1 MSTIQ
6 QSKANIVTDVN
17 VQEHFRETIAAALA
31 NQQVEAEEDTVFYL
45 VNLLAHFSKAEH
57 LFEEDSN
64 GMHLKPLALLYAQA
78 MQADRLEE
86 RLRALRRLGDVA
98 LLISGV
104 FSGYLNR
111 RSVGMDY
118 YIGMGSSAYSYLS
131 ENAHSSFRASVFN
144 GIYAELSAKFK
155 TFVDVLDEVGESS
168 HLSSPGDVLRIYDI
182 WAKTGSLRAANKLRK
197 MGLEPLPHAG
207 LGRQN

>member
-1 MSTIQ
+1 MSITQ

-31 NQQVEAEEDTVFYL
+31 NQRVDAEEDTVFYL
-45 VNLLAHFSKAEH
+45 VNLLAHFTKAEH
-57 LFEEDSN
+57 LFEPSVS
-64 GMHLKPLALLYAQA
+64 GTHLQPLALLYAQA
-78 MQADRLEE
+78 VQTDKLDV

-111 RSVGMDY
+111 RSVDIDY

-131 ENAHSSFRASVFN
+131 ENAHSSFRVSAFN

-155 TFVDVLDEVGESS
+155 KFVDVLDEVGESS
-168 HLSSPGDVLRIYDI
+168 HLSSPGNVLRIYEI

-197 MGLEPLPHAG
+197 MGLEPLSHAG

>member
-1 MSTIQ
+1 MSSTQ
-6 QSKANIVTDVN
+6 QSKAKIVTDVN
-17 VQEHFRETIAAALA
+17 VQEHFREAITAALT
-31 NQQVEAEEDTVFYL
+31 NQQVDAEEDTVFYL
-45 VNLLAHFSKAEH
+45 VNLLAHFTKAEH
-57 LFEEDSN
+57 LFEPSAN
-64 GMHLKPLALLYAQA
+64 GTHIQPLALLYAQA
-78 MQADRLEE
+78 VQTDRLEV

-111 RSVGMDY
+111 KSVDIDY

-131 ENAHSSFRASVFN
+131 DSTHSSIRVSVFN

-155 TFVDVLDEVGESS
+155 TFVDVLGEVGESS
-168 HLSSPGDVLRIYDI
+168 HLSSPGDVLRIYEI
-182 WAKTGSLRAANKLRK
+182 WARTGSLRAANKLRK

-207 LGRQN
+207 LCRHN

>member
-1 MSTIQ
+1 MSSTQ

-45 VNLLAHFSKAEH
+45 VNLLSHFTKAEH

-78 MQADRLEE
+78 MQADRLEV

-111 RSVGMDY
+111 RS
-118 YIGMGSSAYSYLS
+118 IILFLS
-131 ENAHSSFRASVFN
+131 FSMLSV
-144 GIYAELSAKFK
+144 IYA
-155 TFVDVLDEVGESS
+155 
-168 HLSSPGDVLRIYDI
+168 SPL
-182 WAKTGSLRAANKLRK
+182 GSLIFKYL
-197 MGLEPLPHAG
+197 L
-207 LGRQN
+207 

>member
-1 MSTIQ
+1 MSTMQ

-31 NQQVEAEEDTVFYL
+31 NQQVEAEENTVFYL

-78 MQADRLEE
+78 MQADRLED

-111 RSVGMDY
+111 RSVGIDY

-131 ENAHSSFRASVFN
+131 ENAHSSFRVSVFN